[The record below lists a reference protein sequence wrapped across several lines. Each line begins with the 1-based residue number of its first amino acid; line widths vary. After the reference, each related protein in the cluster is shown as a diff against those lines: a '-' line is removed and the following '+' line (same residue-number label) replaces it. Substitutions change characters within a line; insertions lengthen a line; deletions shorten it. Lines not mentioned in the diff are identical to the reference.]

1 MTTELIGYT
10 DRLSVAPGEQIRF
23 MVSTDLPSYNSSL
36 VRLIHGDENP
46 AGPGFKE
53 ERVVS
58 AIDGRRAGRKQ
69 YARTGSNVTVAD
81 HSLLSQLTSFTLQ
94 AWIWPTTP
102 LNGEEQGLLSKW
114 SADGVGMCLAIGKQG
129 ALELWLGGAG
139 AATRISTGHAM
150 RAREWYF
157 VAAAFDNETGRM
169 HLIQTPASNW
179 PSDLSSISV
188 EKVVHARVACNNN
201 CPLLMAATS
210 LEPAPSARH
219 TRRRDS
225 SMARSTV
232 LASSAGP
239 LKPVKSSFCDRTTL
253 QQNCPGPTLSPPG
266 ICRWILLQAR

>member
-53 ERVVS
+53 ERLVS

-69 YARTGSNVTVAD
+69 YARTGSYVTVAN
-81 HSLLSQLTSFTLQ
+81 HSLLRQLTSFTLQ
-94 AWIWPTTP
+94 VWIWPTTP

-114 SADGVGMCLAIGKQG
+114 SANEVGMCLAIGKQG

-157 VAAAFDNETGRM
+157 VAAAFDNETGRVR
-169 HLIQTPASNW
+169 LVQAPASNW
-179 PSDLSSISV
+179 PSDISSISV
-188 EKVVHARVACNNN
+188 DNVVHAPRCLHQQLPVAHG
-201 CPLLMAATS
+201 
-210 LEPAPSARH
+210 RH
-219 TRRRDS
+219 
-225 SMARSTV
+225 
-232 LASSAGP
+232 
-239 LKPVKSSFCDRTTL
+239 KP
-253 QQNCPGPTLSPPG
+253 
-266 ICRWILLQAR
+266 